1 MSPNYYDNRNLTS
14 EEVVSRIIFKGG
26 VDMYIKIKSMME
38 SNTQK
43 AYSLVLGQCTDLL
56 QRKVTQQAEW
66 DQISSDQN
74 SIAILE
80 IIKTVIL
87 CFKYQKFLPFDL
99 YQAKSNIYAFHQ
111 DYMTN
116 QDYLQWFNNLVG
128 EETEYNG
135 FLYDQKI
142 FYIVTK

>member
-1 MSPNYYDNRNLTS
+1 M
-14 EEVVSRIIFKGG
+14 IFK
-26 VDMYIKIKSMME
+26 VKFYLHAKCKSVMD
-38 SNTQK
+38 SNIHK
-43 AYSLVLGQCTDLL
+43 AYSLVIGQCTDLL

-87 CFKYQKFLPFDL
+87 CFKYQKILPFDL

-135 FLYDQKI
+135 FLYDQKN